1 MRKHAFKIAVLA
13 LCAALGLYLYLSNL
27 EKSTVKFDVKNPAPN
42 FELADID
49 DKPVKLSD
57 SNGKVRVV
65 YFYFANCP
73 DVCPPTTYLMS
84 QLQEELKKDG
94 TYGKD
99 VEFISISFDPERDTP
114 EEIRKFIKKIPNDID
129 LSGWTFLRGVDYE
142 KTKQLMLDFGLG
154 LQKDTATNTF
164 MHTDTITF
172 IDRDGNIRKYM
183 TGAIKETTV
192 ESLRETVKALIK
204 L

>member
-27 EKSTVKFDVKNPAPN
+27 EKSTVKFDVNNPAPN

-84 QLQEELKKDG
+84 QLQEQLKKDK

-99 VEFISISFDPERDTP
+99 VEFISISFDPERDSP

-129 LSGWTFLRGVDYE
+129 LSGWQFLRGVDYE

-154 LQKDTATNTF
+154 LQKDTETNTF

-183 TGAIKETTV
+183 TGAIKDTTV
-192 ESLRETVKALIK
+192 ESLRETVNALIK